1 MTQLKKD
8 KAKLDSIK
16 KAVEY
21 LLNQKSN
28 LQSGKNKILRSL
40 AILQEEERRTE
51 QSLNMDR
58 RAAN

>member
-21 LLNQKSN
+21 LLDQKNN
-28 LQSGKNKILRSL
+28 LQVGKNKILRTL
-40 AILQEEERRTE
+40 AILQEEEQRTE
-51 QSLNMDR
+51 QSLMNR
-58 RAAN
+58 RATN

>member
-16 KAVEY
+16 KAVKY
-21 LLNQKSN
+21 LLDQKNN
-28 LQSGKNKILRSL
+28 LQVGKSKILRTL
-40 AILQEEERRTE
+40 AILQEEELKTQ
-51 QSLNMDR
+51 QSLNTNR

>member
-21 LLNQKSN
+21 LLDQKNN
-28 LQSGKNKILRSL
+28 LQVGKNKIMRTL
-40 AILQEEERRTE
+40 AILQEEERKTE
-51 QSLNMDR
+51 QSLNMHR
-58 RAAN
+58 RATS

>member
-21 LLNQKSN
+21 LLDQKNN
-28 LQSGKNKILRSL
+28 LQVGKSKIMRTL
-40 AILQEEERRTE
+40 AILQEEELKTE
-51 QSLNMDR
+51 QSLMNR
-58 RAAN
+58 RVAN